1 MPTVAMRDY
10 SDLLAQ
16 TTLFRGLDR
25 QLFARLAERVEPLR
39 RASMLQYSVH
49 CARRAPMPDEVVP

>member
-1 MPTVAMRDY
+1 MRDY

-49 CARRAPMPDEVVP
+49 RARRAPLPDEVVP